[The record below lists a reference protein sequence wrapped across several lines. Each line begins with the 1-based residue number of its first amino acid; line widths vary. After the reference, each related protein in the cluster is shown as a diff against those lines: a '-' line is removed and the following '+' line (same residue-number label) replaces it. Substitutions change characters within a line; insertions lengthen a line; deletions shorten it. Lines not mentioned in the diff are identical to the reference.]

1 MVCLKK
7 VEGFDGK
14 CNDVVFCGEDAMQH
28 LIFFPGDVQVSRPYL
43 DFTYS
48 NIKLTCAVFK
58 PVNCSKFISV

>member
-28 LIFFPGDVQVSRPYL
+28 LIFFPGDVQ
-43 DFTYS
+43 
-48 NIKLTCAVFK
+48 A
-58 PVNCSKFISV
+58 SKSC